1 MSQPVTSVDRSRDL
15 QHSIALS
22 HRILVASEHLF
33 GSAPI
38 GGQIA
43 NLASQFENRC
53 RDILSVRSGDLLT
66 IAVVGSKGQGKTWV
80 AKQLVL
86 DATVQAQ
93 LPSGVLSTE
102 ATNRLFWIGTVSPV
116 ELDTTKEVFVRC
128 DSSSLVN
135 LGFPYICL
143 DTPGTTDANQNAA
156 VVASSSMGIAPVQL
170 LVIRRDQLRSATASQ
185 IVSQSEGILCV
196 PIITAIPLRE
206 LSTNGAASD
215 SLQSDVRY
223 WMATLRSAAPRTI
236 FQEPIFLL
244 DFEASG
250 DESAASDYLRS
261 ELTNRFHESN
271 MKDIGNSTSNRLASA
286 TSRLKYDV
294 VRVLESSA
302 PQLATAVIQM
312 QDAAN
317 GLPRKAIDS
326 VLGTDLVLETAV
338 RSRLRTQ
345 MVTDTS
351 SLWFPYR
358 STLAL
363 LALSQGAWD
372 RLVMAMSGS
381 IPSIFGTF
389 FAWAKNVQLS
399 RKLQW
404 DIQEGLRER
413 LNSQAI
419 DLLQPIQRQFHV
431 ALAELRGSQS
441 WETGSLTGFSGSQSA
456 EVNHS
461 VRLAGIDEL
470 QLQSQALFNEVTDR
484 KKLPRGVL
492 ALTALA
498 GVTMFWILLS
508 GPIFS
513 VYRQYLNASLNT
525 FFDVA
530 SHSVDE
536 FPHPS
541 PSLLLTSVILSFL
554 PMLIYAMIVMT
565 FLLRRSKILQI
576 SKLIQADQRRLVDR
590 LQDEHVLRL
599 DFQDASLQHAH
610 FLLALDRMA
619 KD

>member
-1 MSQPVTSVDRSRDL
+1 MSQTATSVDRSRDL
-15 QHSIALS
+15 ERSIALS
-22 HRILVASEHLF
+22 HRILVASDHLF
-33 GSAPI
+33 GSSPI
-38 GGQIA
+38 GSQIA
-43 NLASQFENRC
+43 NLVSHYENRC

-80 AKQLVL
+80 ARQLVL
-86 DATVQAQ
+86 DSAVQAQ

-102 ATNRLFWIGTVSPV
+102 ATNQLFWIGSVSPL
-116 ELDTTKEVFVRC
+116 ELDTSKEVFVRC
-128 DSSSLVN
+128 DSASLVN

-143 DTPGTTDANQNAA
+143 DTPGTTDANQTAA
-156 VVASSSMGIAPVQL
+156 VVASKSMGIAPVQL

-206 LSTNGAASD
+206 LSTDGTASD
-215 SLQSDVRY
+215 SLQSDVRH
-223 WMATLRSAAPRTI
+223 WMATLRSTAPRTV

-250 DESAASDYLRS
+250 DEVATSRHLRS
-261 ELTNRFHESN
+261 ELTKRFHESN
-271 MKDIGNSTSNRLASA
+271 MKEIGSSTSNRLASA

-317 GLPRKAIDS
+317 GLPRKAIES

-413 LNSQAI
+413 LNSQAV

-431 ALAELRGSQS
+431 ALADLRGVQS
-441 WETGSLTGFSGSQSA
+441 WETGVLSDVSGTQSA
-456 EVNHS
+456 ESNHS

-470 QLQSQALFNEVTDR
+470 QLQSQSLFNEVTDR
-484 KKLPRGVL
+484 KKMSRGVL
-492 ALTALA
+492 ALTAVI
-498 GVTMFWILLS
+498 GVVVFWAMLS

-513 VYRQYLNASLNT
+513 VYRQYFNASLNT
-525 FFDVA
+525 FFDIA
-530 SHSVDE
+530 THSVDE

-541 PSLLLTSVILSFL
+541 PSLLFTSVVLSFL
-554 PMLIYAMIVMT
+554 PMLIYAMFVMT

-576 SKLIQADQRRLVDR
+576 SRLIQSDQRRLVDR
-590 LQDEHVLRL
+590 LQDERVLRL
-599 DFQDASLQHAH
+599 EFQDVSLEHAH
-610 FLLALDRMA
+610 FLLTLDRMQ
-619 KD
+619 